1 MAKELKRILA
11 VALVAASV
19 FFVISVPL
27 CNLLAMTEEYLI
39 ADAFASAT
47 CTEVIDEVS

>member
-1 MAKELKRILA
+1 MAKELKRILS

-47 CTEVIDEVS
+47 CTEVIDEFS

>member
-1 MAKELKRILA
+1 MAKELRRILF

-19 FFVISVPL
+19 FFAISVPL
-27 CNLLAMTEEYLI
+27 CNLLTMTEEYLI

-47 CTEVIDEVS
+47 DTEVVYGVS

>member
-1 MAKELKRILA
+1 MVKELRRILF
-11 VALVAASV
+11 VTLVAASV

-27 CNLLAMTEEYLI
+27 CKLLALSEEYLI

-47 CTEVIDEVS
+47 GTEVANEVF